1 MFPANCAA
9 CHSHTLGAVPGGG
22 FHPRPDWYTAR
33 MLISVVQHYGLV
45 VAAFYAV
52 CVIIVATVI
61 YEERDPSTTL
71 AWVLVFVAVPLLGFV
86 LYILLGRDLRLGSVH
101 DKRRLVGEAR
111 GREAVAPVYERFA
124 GTSAALET
132 GGPPIVGHLVRAI
145 RALNGTEPLPC
156 SDLAIFASSADKF
169 ERLYRDIESATDHV
183 HLEYYIWENDEL
195 TRRFCDLLADKVR
208 AGVQVRVLYDWMGS
222 LPYSKAQ
229 LNTLRRAGAQ
239 VHADAARILKLNYRN
254 HRKIVV
260 VDGTIA
266 FTGGVNL
273 GQEYVDGG
281 RRFDAWRDTSIR
293 FGGPLVADLQRLF
306 AARWM
311 RVTGEDLFSP
321 RYFPAPEV
329 RTTGEQV
336 WGQVAHSGSES
347 RWESIHHAFL
357 IAIGSAKDRVRIQS
371 PYFVPDQGLMDVMV
385 AKSFAGV
392 DIELMMA
399 GVHDKRLP
407 WWAAFTYI
415 NDLLDAGGA
424 VFQYQAGFF
433 HAKTMTVDGSVAVI
447 GTTNFDIR
455 SFSLH
460 DEVSIFFYDEGVAK
474 AQDAIFDAD
483 LAACRVLTACE
494 VERLAW
500 PIRLRNALAR
510 LISRVM

>member
-1 MFPANCAA
+1 
-9 CHSHTLGAVPGGG
+9 
-22 FHPRPDWYTAR
+22 

-45 VAAFYAV
+45 VVAFYAL

-71 AWVLVFVAVPLLGFV
+71 AWVLVFLAVPLLGFV
-86 LYILLGRDLRLGSVH
+86 LYILLGRNLRLGSAH
-101 DKRRLVGEAR
+101 DKRRILGETR
-111 GREAVAPVYERFA
+111 GREAMAPAYERFA
-124 GTSAALET
+124 GDAAALEAS
-132 GGPPIVGHLVRAI
+132 GAPVVGRLVRAI
-145 RALNGTEPLPC
+145 RALSGTEPLPC
-156 SDLAIFASSADKF
+156 TDLTIFDAAADKF

-195 TRRFCDLLADKVR
+195 TGRFCDLLAAKVR
-208 AGVQVRVLYDWMGS
+208 AGVQVRVLYDWTGS
-222 LPYSKAQ
+222 LRYSKAQ
-229 LNTLRRAGAQ
+229 LMALRQAGAL
-239 VHADAARILKLNYRN
+239 VRADAARILKLNYRN

-260 VDGTIA
+260 VDGRIA
-266 FTGGVNL
+266 FTGGVNF
-273 GQEYVDGG
+273 GQEYIDGG
-281 RRFDAWRDTSIR
+281 RRFDSWRDTSIR
-293 FGGPLVADLQRLF
+293 FCGPLVADLQRLF

-311 RVTGEDLFSP
+311 RVTGEDLFTA
-321 RYFPAPEV
+321 RYFPDPEPDGAGV
-329 RTTGEQV
+329 RQV

-357 IAIGSAKDRVRIQS
+357 IAIGAAKSRVRVQS

-385 AKSFAGV
+385 AQSFAGV

-424 VFQYQAGFF
+424 VCQYEAGFF
-433 HAKTMTVDGSVAVI
+433 HAKTLTVDGSVAVI

-460 DEVSIFFYDEGVAK
+460 DELSIFFYDEGVTA
-474 AQDAIFDAD
+474 AQDAIFDTD
-483 LAACRVLTACE
+483 VAACRALTAGE
-494 VERLAW
+494 VDRLAW
-500 PIRLRNALAR
+500 PVRLRNALAR